1 MDVCV
6 VAVFSVKRVWFA
18 TRLCLHVWCGKSCVE
33 FIQFMSAFVD
43 SSRSWDQ
50 SYNVYP
56 IVFKF
61 TISTL
66 WIACSWTWSANDNSD
81 GGNVKVGYWMT
92 WVMSALVIGQCSHLF
107 VGSNAFWKGS
117 VFSCF
122 GNFHFAVCTVER
134 WNLGFY
140 VHAEELRYFVG
151 VGKSCERFKAT
162 IRLCLL

>member
-117 VFSCF
+117 VFSAFWQLPLC
-122 GNFHFAVCTVER
+122 CLYSRTMKPWLLCSR
-134 WNLGFY
+134 WGIAL
-140 VHAEELRYFVG
+140 
-151 VGKSCERFKAT
+151 
-162 IRLCLL
+162 LCGCGEVMWKI